1 MINFFDIKSV
11 AIVWASEHKWKLWN
25 SMLEFLQSF
34 PWNKYWVNPK
44 WGSFS
49 WVKFYESISKLPEV
63 VDILVFVIPAK
74 IVPDSLTEAGK
85 MGIKRAIIIS
95 AWFKEV
101 WNYSLEEEVKEIAK
115 KYDISILWP
124 NCLWY
129 IDTYK
134 DLNLS
139 FGSKKINKWNIS
151 VISQSGAM
159 AVAITDWALSNNL
172 WFSKIISLW
181 NKAWIDE
188 VDLLLALEND
198 KNTKLIVLY
207 LESLER
213 GNSFLRVAKKLAK
226 KKPII
231 ILKSGISKK
240 WEAAAVSHTGAVS
253 SDKDIMFSVFKE
265 AGLHYT
271 NNLDEFFLWIEIFS
285 KIDYKKVS
293 DNLVVITNAWWIWV
307 ITSDYTEEYNIN
319 LLEFDEEEK
328 NILMGW
334 LPSSSSVSNPLD
346 IIWDATSK
354 TYLQI
359 LTNLKKIDKEYSI
372 LVLLTAQSITDVE
385 NISEVLSNFVKK
397 NKDITLLTSFVWWE
411 WVLEWINILLKNN
424 ILNYSEPWKA
434 INSFSRLLKQKQ
446 LSNAIDNIEKEE
458 IIEKT
463 FIDDIRQKIKWKKW
477 LLTNDLL
484 NEVFDRYKIN
494 FVKEILVKDESEIE
508 KVFVQINSEKLI
520 AKINSD
526 EIAHKTD
533 IGGVILNIKT
543 LDEAK
548 KAYNDILNNL
558 EKYSP
563 DSKINWVNFW
573 QMFEH
578 SWEKRELFL
587 WFKRDINF
595 WNITVLWMWWI
606 YVDIFED
613 IKIIPFLA
621 SKEKILDTIKT
632 LRYYPILKWY
642 RWQKS
647 INFDSLVD
655 IIYKLQ
661 FVFRDMEE
669 IKEIDINPIICD
681 EKESIIVDAKLYLK

>member
-328 NILMGW
+328 NILMEW
-334 LPSSSSVSNPLD
+334 LPGSSSVSNPLD

-385 NISEVLSNFVKK
+385 NISEVLSDFVKK

-508 KVFVQINSEKLI
+508 KVFVQIKSEKLI

-533 IGGVILNIKT
+533 VGGVILNIET
-543 LDEAK
+543 LGEAK
-548 KAYNDILNNL
+548 KAYNDILNNI

-563 DSKINWVNFW
+563 NSKVNWVNFW

-661 FVFRDMEE
+661 FVFRDIEE

>member
-328 NILMGW
+328 NILMEW
-334 LPSSSSVSNPLD
+334 LPGSSSVSNPLD

-385 NISEVLSNFVKK
+385 NISEVLSDFVKK

-508 KVFVQINSEKLI
+508 KVFVQIKSEKLI

-533 IGGVILNIKT
+533 VGGVILNIET
-543 LDEAK
+543 LGEAK

-661 FVFRDMEE
+661 FVFRDIEE